1 MSYLYFAGVATKMN
15 ARFRDNTVAEAD
27 RWWAVVKTSCEAVAR
42 EKAADAS
49 SRGVMGFPACD
60 QSLPQLVE
68 ITLNEGRM
76 VFPRGGST
84 PMWSC

>member
-1 MSYLYFAGVATKMN
+1 MSYLHFAGVATKMD

-27 RWWAVVKTSCEAVAR
+27 RWWAGVKTSCEAVAR
-42 EKAADAS
+42 ERAAVAS
-49 SRGVMGFPACD
+49 SRGVIGFPACD

-68 ITLNEGRM
+68 ITRNEGRM
-76 VFPRGGST
+76 FFPCGSST